1 MRTLTMTKI
10 LTIVVALPIFFSAIP
25 AAHASD
31 ESEVRKVVAHE
42 IEGWAKFD
50 AQQVA
55 SVFSID
61 AVWQNPFGVRLHGRR
76 QIQDFLSELFQRPG
90 YRAAKD
96 TSMPKILDLRIAS
109 PSVAIVWSDE
119 KSEGQIDDST
129 GKPMLPR
136 HSYYLEV
143 LVKKDG
149 SWKVSD
155 SMITDIITPSHP

>member
-1 MRTLTMTKI
+1 
-10 LTIVVALPIFFSAIP
+10 
-25 AAHASD
+25 
-31 ESEVRKVVAHE
+31 
-42 IEGWAKFD
+42 
-50 AQQVA
+50 
-55 SVFSID
+55 
-61 AVWQNPFGVRLHGRR
+61 
-76 QIQDFLSELFQRPG
+76 
-90 YRAAKD
+90 
-96 TSMPKILDLRIAS
+96 MPKILDLRIAS